1 MSDEFLVEIEAFVT
15 DIRERAGDE
24 DGLTVSDLA
33 ASSVSAMTLAIKLLD
48 MRTLPGEEKKAE
60 VLKLVAYLFD
70 SFADRCVPMLALPAW
85 WLLKPAVRSLILAV
99 ASGAVEPLLLLTR
112 GTAV

>member
-33 ASSVSAMTLAIKLLD
+33 ASSVSAMTL
-48 MRTLPGEEKKAE
+48 
-60 VLKLVAYLFD
+60 
-70 SFADRCVPMLALPAW
+70 
-85 WLLKPAVRSLILAV
+85 
-99 ASGAVEPLLLLTR
+99 PLCQ
-112 GTAV
+112 

>member
-15 DIRERAGDE
+15 DIRERASDE

-70 SFADRCVPMLALPAW
+70 SFADRCVPMLALPMW

-112 GTAV
+112 GAAV